1 MTDPSPGDPSVEP
14 GPISPNVSRSSPSE
28 GGARDGFD
36 GAGGWEV
43 RRRWIPRL
51 GSDTLWRRFRR
62 RVHVV
67 LQRVRRNAD
76 VADLGCADDLGEAIG
91 VAVLVVLALLI
102 LFFVAL
108 PLALALVDALIL
120 LLLALL
126 AIPFRVLFRRPWL
139 VDAHHSDGRA
149 LRWRVVGWR
158 ESARFATEA
167 RELLDAGIE
176 PPGAEHLT

>member
-1 MTDPSPGDPSVEP
+1 VTDPGAGGESADPP
-14 GPISPNVSRSSPSE
+14 LTSPNPSRFPPSE
-28 GGARDGFD
+28 GGSRDEFD
-36 GAGGWEV
+36 SAGGWQV

-67 LQRVRRNAD
+67 FQRVRRNAD

-91 VAVLVVLALLI
+91 VALLVVLALLI